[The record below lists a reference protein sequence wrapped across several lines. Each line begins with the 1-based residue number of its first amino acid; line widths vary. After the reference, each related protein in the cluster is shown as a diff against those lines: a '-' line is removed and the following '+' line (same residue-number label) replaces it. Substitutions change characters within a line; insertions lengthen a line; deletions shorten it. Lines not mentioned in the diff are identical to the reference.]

1 MSENSQDRLL
11 EIVERYFGIVDADA
25 KELLSELETTNV
37 SGGEWL
43 IRQGAVADALYF
55 LVRGRLQVWAEV
67 DPEHDDH
74 EARLLGEIAPGESVG
89 EIGLLTG
96 GVRTAGVRAIRD
108 SLLLKL
114 DRDTFERFAAEHS
127 SLILQ
132 LAGSVATRLVERTKH
147 APAAS
152 RNLTTIALL
161 PLHNSDWLDDFCERL
176 TADLSSRG
184 STLCLTSRNL
194 GRHGA
199 PVDSVERDDGIPD
212 SLKHW
217 LDAQENGHRL
227 MLYVADSANTSW
239 SRLCLRQSDIVLL
252 LADAERDPQPRDW
265 EVKLLDSPG
274 AAVARRAL
282 MLRHPA
288 VDSEIRGTRH
298 WLAGRD
304 IDFHVHLRTGHR
316 DEVGRIARMLSGEA
330 VGLVLGGG
338 AARGFAEIGAYRAIC
353 EANVPVDWVGGTSI
367 GGIIGAGIARDRGPA
382 YVAEI
387 SREAFV
393 KGKPFGD
400 YTLPI
405 LSLLRGKRMESL
417 TKEHLD
423 GDIEDLPIPYFCVSS
438 LLDSGEMHVHERGPI
453 WCALRATAALPGMLP
468 PAVIDSRLVVDGSV
482 LNNLP
487 VDIMRTKLVGRVIA
501 VDVSSRRIYKVN
513 YDEVPSPWSILCK
526 RLLPGCQPP
535 RVPSVLSVLMKAA
548 EIGTMA
554 KIRELGE
561 QADLLLRP
569 PVSRFGL
576 TDVRSFDQIVEVG
589 YEHTRRRLASWPP
602 P

>member
-11 EIVERYFGIVDADA
+11 EIVEHYFGIAGADA
-25 KELLSELETTNV
+25 ESLIAELETLHV
-37 SGGEWL
+37 AGGDWL
-43 IRQGAVADALYF
+43 IRQGTVADALYF
-55 LVRGRLQVWAEV
+55 LVRGRLQVWAEA
-67 DPEHDDH
+67 DPDQDEQQP
-74 EARLLGEIAPGESVG
+74 RLLGEIAPGESVG

-127 SLILQ
+127 SLIMK
-132 LAGSVATRLVERTKH
+132 LAGSVATRLVERTQR

-152 RNLTTIALL
+152 RNLTTVALV
-161 PLHNSDWLDDFCERL
+161 PLDQRQWLDDFCERL
-176 TADLSSRG
+176 KQDLASRG
-184 STLCLTSRNL
+184 STLCLTSQNL
-194 GRHGA
+194 GQNGA
-199 PVDSVERDDGIPD
+199 PVEAVGPNQPIPD

-217 LDAQENGHRL
+217 LDEQENVHRL
-227 MLYVADSANTSW
+227 MLFVADAGDTSW

-252 LADAERDPQPRDW
+252 LADAESDPDPRDW
-265 EVKLLDSPG
+265 ESELLNIPG
-274 AAVARRAL
+274 GAVARRAL
-282 MLRHPA
+282 LLRHA
-288 VDSEIRGTRH
+288 ATNAEIRDTRQ
-298 WLAGRD
+298 WFTNRA
-304 IDFHVHLRTGHR
+304 IDFHLHLRAGHP
-316 DEVGRIARMLSGEA
+316 DEVGRIARMLTGEA
-330 VGLVLGGG
+330 IGLVLGGG
-338 AARGFAEIGAYRAIC
+338 AARGFAEIGVYRALR
-353 EANVPVDWVGGTSI
+353 EANVPIDWVGGTSI
-367 GGIIGAGIARDRGPA
+367 GGIIGAAIALDRGPD
-382 YVAEI
+382 YVTEI

-393 KGKPFGD
+393 EGKPFGD

-405 LSLLRGKRMESL
+405 FSLLRGKRMELL

-438 LLDSGEMHVHERGPI
+438 LLDSGEMHVHERGPV
-453 WCALRATAALPGMLP
+453 WRALRATAALPGMLP
-468 PAVIDSRLVVDGSV
+468 PAVIERRLVVDGAV

-513 YDEVPSPWSILCK
+513 YDEVPSPWSIISK
-526 RLLPGCQPP
+526 RLIPGRRAP
-535 RVPSVLSVLMKAA
+535 RVPSVVSVLMKAA

-569 PVSRFGL
+569 PVARYGL
-576 TDVRSFDQIVEVG
+576 TEVKSFDRIVEAG
-589 YEHTRRRLASWPP
+589 YEHTRRRLSEWSH
-602 P
+602 